1 MKITVKRSGEN
12 SARCQ
17 RSRAILTQLSEDRTK
32 RETLSNS
39 FNRRVLLLSLNS
51 ILYLLII
58 YNISNFHD
66 FINILLTQRKT
77 MKTELCSISH
87 IIFYHMMSYYVSN
100 IQVPHPLEIKYFSK
114 CDPPTTVGSKSTK
127 TALGTCLPAPVSLKN
142 VLKES
147 SPPPMVLSLGI

>member
-32 RETLSNS
+32 RETLAGNN

-58 YNISNFHD
+58 YINSNFYD
-66 FINILLTQRKT
+66 FINILT
-77 MKTELCSISH
+77 MKTDLCSISH